1 MYWSFS
7 LILATVHAK
16 TWAKF
21 ESIFS
26 SNNLE
31 VVRQYQCV
39 QKFYIVYWFGH
50 ILATVQGK
58 NKAFFIHLTVLFQK
72 FWGNVKGVQKF
83 YIFRWYAL
91 ILTTVRGRTK
101 LLFFIYFNC
110 NISKV
115 FGRYQ
120 KRTKHLYVCLYS
132 LFLATVRV
140 EPGSYFSFILIVTFR
155 KFFDNRLE
163 HERTNIICPL
173 TQADPINFFL

>member
-1 MYWSFS
+1 MKGKTRPFSFM
-7 LILATVHAK
+7 LTVP
-16 TWAKF
+16 F
-21 ESIFS
+21 
-26 SNNLE
+26 
-31 VVRQYQCV
+31 
-39 QKFYIVYWFGH
+39 QKFLDINKGLQLLHIFCWYAH
-50 ILATVQGK
+50 ILATV
-58 NKAFFIHLTVLFQK
+58 
-72 FWGNVKGVQKF
+72 
-83 YIFRWYAL
+83 
-91 ILTTVRGRTK
+91 RGRSR

-120 KRTKHLYVCLYS
+120 KRTKHIYVCLYS

-155 KFFDNRLE
+155 KFLDNRLE